1 MAIEKKHA
9 RGVEIIY
16 GVHPVSEALASARRR
31 FYEIYT
37 PDQKP
42 TRRLEAVLT
51 LAESKGIPVKTLPR
65 SQFHALT
72 GTDHS
77 QGVAAKVGAYPFA
90 AILKVRES
98 ILVPIILVISFVG
111 AYAVNSSLFDV
122 GLALIF
128 GVMGYLLNKFAFPLP
143 PILMGI
149 ILGPIAEEGLRQ
161 SLMVSEGS
169 WSILVTRPI
178 SAAFLIVTTVILVR
192 KIYVLIRQKDST

>member
-1 MAIEKKHA
+1 MLFFESASLVYAIFA
-9 RGVEIIY
+9 TMLIAYFMVLAY
-16 GVHPVSEALASARRR
+16 GY
-31 FYEIYT
+31 F
-37 PDQKP
+37 
-42 TRRLEAVLT
+42 
-51 LAESKGIPVKTLPR
+51 
-65 SQFHALT
+65 
-72 GTDHS
+72 
-77 QGVAAKVGAYPFA
+77 GAYLFA

-128 GVMGYLLNKFAFPLP
+128 GVIGYLLNKFAFPLP

-169 WSILVTRPI
+169 WSILITRPI
-178 SAAFLIVTTVILVR
+178 SAVFLCVTVLIVLR
-192 KIYVLIRQKDST
+192 KIYVMLRKGNEK